1 MDVTDKVSIQK
12 AKEYIEE
19 KEGRVHILVNKS
31 VGRVSHFGSLI
42 NMLSDN
48 TFLAV
53 PVKWDPFR
61 PSLGTPLHL
70 NGRTLK
76 PLELRCSTT
85 RASKHGLAF
94 MLSTLRPYSL

>member
-19 KEGRVHILVNKS
+19 KEGRVHILVNKL

-53 PVKWDPFR
+53 PVK
-61 PSLGTPLHL
+61 
-70 NGRTLK
+70 
-76 PLELRCSTT
+76 
-85 RASKHGLAF
+85 
-94 MLSTLRPYSL
+94 

>member
-19 KEGRVHILVNKS
+19 KEGRVHILVNKL

-48 TFLAV
+48 AFLAV
-53 PVKWDPFR
+53 PVK
-61 PSLGTPLHL
+61 
-70 NGRTLK
+70 
-76 PLELRCSTT
+76 
-85 RASKHGLAF
+85 
-94 MLSTLRPYSL
+94 